1 MGNKRN
7 FSARYRFFL
16 TLCRLFKLQRVM
28 ELPPEKAKKLCYA
41 VMPFVKDAMPGYQ
54 RMLGY
59 ISGDI

>member
-1 MGNKRN
+1 
-7 FSARYRFFL
+7 
-16 TLCRLFKLQRVM
+16 M